1 MKTNPMLLAILN
13 KQFMMIK
20 RFEWSL
26 HYNYAMIKLLHFAD
40 AHIDMTNFGSHDPE
54 TGLPERVMDF
64 LRSLDAIVQA
74 AIDEKVDLVI
84 FAGDAY
90 KDRAPAPTFQ
100 REWGRRLMRLSKA
113 GIPTILLTGNH
124 DISPSQRK
132 AHAMQEFDTL
142 APEHISV
149 VSNLRLLAPAD
160 LEGLPIQ
167 VMAIPW
173 ITRAGVMQSITSGDT
188 EEEDP
193 LRVIENSVSDW
204 ISQTLTE
211 IDPDLPVILTAHA
224 SIAGAKLGNEQEIKI
239 GRDVIFPLGSVC
251 NPRFDYVA
259 LGHIHRHQDL
269 NAGSHPPVVYPGSI
283 ERVDFGEVN
292 EEKGFVIANIEKGHT
307 TYEWR
312 KLPIRKFIDRN
323 VTLVD
328 ELNVN
333 EKLIAAMPSP
343 EELKD
348 AIVRLKITYPQG
360 YEVLIDESRLHTYAK
375 DAFEF
380 KLHKNSVSDARSRL
394 PDGQETSSLSPLQLL
409 ELFWKEKHE
418 DESERERLQTLAQNL
433 INQVQSGEE

>member
-1 MKTNPMLLAILN
+1 
-13 KQFMMIK
+13 
-20 RFEWSL
+20 
-26 HYNYAMIKLLHFAD
+26 MIKLLHFAD

-64 LRSLDAIVQA
+64 LRSLDTIIQA

-132 AHAMQEFDTL
+132 AHALQEFDTL
-142 APEHISV
+142 APDHIRV
-149 VSNLRLLAPAD
+149 VSNLRLLTPAD

-173 ITRAGVMQSITSGDT
+173 ITRAGVMQTITSGES

-193 LRVIENSVSDW
+193 LRIIENSVSDW
-204 ISQTLTE
+204 IGLALSET
-211 IDPDLPVILTAHA
+211 DPDLPIILTAHA
-224 SIAGAKLGNEQEIKI
+224 SVAGAKLGNEQEIKI
-239 GRDVIFPLGSVC
+239 GRDVILPLGLVC

-259 LGHIHRHQDL
+259 LGHIHRYQDL
-269 NAGSHPPVVYPGSI
+269 NLGAHPPVVYPGSI

-312 KLPIRKFIDRN
+312 KLSIRKFIDRS
-323 VTLVD
+323 VTLED

-333 EKLIAAMPSP
+333 EKLLAAMPSQ

-348 AIVRLKITYPQG
+348 AIVRLKITYPKG
-360 YEVLIDESRLHTYAK
+360 YEVLIDETRLHTYAK
-375 DAFEF
+375 AAFEF
-380 KLHKNSVSDARSRL
+380 KLHKNPISEARSRL
-394 PDGQETSSLSPLQLL
+394 PDGQETSSMSPRELL

-418 DESERERLQTLAQNL
+418 EDGERELLQNLSQDL
-433 INQVQSGEE
+433 INQVMSGEE

>member
-1 MKTNPMLLAILN
+1 
-13 KQFMMIK
+13 
-20 RFEWSL
+20 
-26 HYNYAMIKLLHFAD
+26 MIKLLHFAD

-64 LRSLDAIVQA
+64 LRSLDTIIQT

-90 KDRAPAPTFQ
+90 KDRSPAPTFQ

-142 APEHISV
+142 APDHISV
-149 VSNLRLLAPAD
+149 VSNLRLLTPDD
-160 LEGLPIQ
+160 LEGLQIQ
-167 VMAIPW
+167 VLAIPW
-173 ITRAGVMQSITSGDT
+173 ITRAGVMQSINEGETD
-188 EEEDP
+188 EEDP
-193 LRVIENSVSDW
+193 LRIIENRVTEW
-204 ISQTLTE
+204 INFALAETDPE
-211 IDPDLPVILTAHA
+211 IPIILTAHA
-224 SIAGAKLGNEQEIKI
+224 SVAGAKLGNEQEIKI
-239 GRDVIFPLGSVC
+239 GRDVILPLGLVC
-251 NPRFDYVA
+251 NPHFDYVA

-269 NAGSHPPVVYPGSI
+269 NLGFHPPVVYPGSI

-292 EEKGFVIANIEKGHT
+292 EEKGFVIAEIEKGHT
-307 TYEWR
+307 SYEWR
-312 KLPIRKFIDRN
+312 KLPIRKFIDRS

-333 EKLIAAMPSP
+333 DKLIAAMPSQ

-360 YEVLIDESRLHTYAK
+360 YEVLIDETRLHTYAK

-380 KLHKNSVSDARSRL
+380 KLQKNSVSEARSRL
-394 PDGQETSSLSPLQLL
+394 PEGQVTSSLTPL
-409 ELFWKEKHE
+409 ELLDWFWKEKHE
-418 DESERERLQTLAQNL
+418 DEGERELLQTIAQNL
-433 INQVQSGEE
+433 INQIQSGEE

>member
-1 MKTNPMLLAILN
+1 ML
-13 KQFMMIK
+13 
-20 RFEWSL
+20 
-26 HYNYAMIKLLHFAD
+26 KLLHFAD
-40 AHIDMTNFGSHDPE
+40 AHIDMTNYGSHDPE

-64 LRSLDAIVQA
+64 LRSLDTIIQA

-90 KDRAPAPTFQ
+90 KDRSPAPTFQ

-142 APEHISV
+142 APDHISV
-149 VSNLRLLAPAD
+149 VSNLRLLTPDD

-167 VMAIPW
+167 VLAIPW
-173 ITRAGVMQSITSGDT
+173 ITRAGVMQSIIAGETV
-188 EEEDP
+188 EEDP
-193 LRVIENSVSDW
+193 LRVIENSVSEW
-204 ISQTLTE
+204 INFALAET
-211 IDPDLPVILTAHA
+211 DPELPIILTAHA
-224 SIAGAKLGNEQEIKI
+224 SVAGAKLGNEQEIKI
-239 GRDVIFPLGSVC
+239 GRDVILPLSLVC

-269 NAGSHPPVVYPGSI
+269 NLGSHPPVVYPGSI

-307 TYEWR
+307 SYEWR
-312 KLPIRKFIDRN
+312 KLPIRKFIDRSI
-323 VTLVD
+323 TLVD

-333 EKLIAAMPSP
+333 DKLIAAMPSQ

-348 AIVRLKITYPQG
+348 AVVRLKITYPQG
-360 YEVLIDESRLHTYAK
+360 FEVLIDEARLHTYAK

-380 KLHKNSVSDARSRL
+380 KLHKNSVSEARSRL
-394 PDGQETSSLSPLQLL
+394 PDGQVTSSLSPLELL
-409 ELFWKEKHE
+409 DWYWNEKHE
-418 DESERERLQTLAQNL
+418 DEGERKRLQTIAQNL
-433 INQVQSGEE
+433 INQIQSGEE

>member
-1 MKTNPMLLAILN
+1 MKTNSTLLAILN
-13 KQFMMIK
+13 KQFMMIN

-193 LRVIENSVSDW
+193 LHVIENSVSDW
-204 ISQTLTE
+204 ISQTLSE

-239 GRDVIFPLGSVC
+239 GRDVIFPLGLVC

-312 KLPIRKFIDRN
+312 KLPIRKFIDRS

-418 DESERERLQTLAQNL
+418 DESERERLQNLAQNL

>member
-1 MKTNPMLLAILN
+1 ML
-13 KQFMMIK
+13 
-20 RFEWSL
+20 
-26 HYNYAMIKLLHFAD
+26 KLLHFAD

-64 LRSLDAIVQA
+64 LRSLDTIVQT

-142 APEHISV
+142 APEHIRV
-149 VSNLRLLAPAD
+149 VSSLRLLTPAD
-160 LEGLPIQ
+160 LEGLPVQIL
-167 VMAIPW
+167 AIPW
-173 ITRAGVMQSITSGDT
+173 ITRAGVMQSITAGET

-204 ISQTLTE
+204 INLALSET
-211 IDPDLPVILTAHA
+211 DPSIPTILTAHA
-224 SIAGAKLGNEQEIKI
+224 SVAGAKLGNEQEIKI
-239 GRDVIFPLGSVC
+239 GRDVMLPLGLVC

-269 NAGSHPPVVYPGSI
+269 NLGSHPPVVYPGSI

-292 EEKGFVIANIEKGHT
+292 EEKGFVIAQIEKGHT
-307 TYEWR
+307 TYQWR
-312 KLPIRKFIDRN
+312 KLPIRKFIDRS

-333 EKLIAAMPSP
+333 DKIIAAMPSQA
-343 EELKD
+343 ELKD

-360 YEVLIDESRLHTYAK
+360 FEVLIDETRLHTYAK

-380 KLHKNSVSDARSRL
+380 KLHKISISEARSRL
-394 PDGQETSSLSPLQLL
+394 PDGQVTSSLSPLELL
-409 ELFWKEKHE
+409 DWFWKEKHE
-418 DESERERLQTLAQNL
+418 DEGERERLQNLAQDL

>member
-1 MKTNPMLLAILN
+1 
-13 KQFMMIK
+13 
-20 RFEWSL
+20 
-26 HYNYAMIKLLHFAD
+26 MIKLLHFAD

-64 LRSLDAIVQA
+64 LRSLDTIIQT

-90 KDRAPAPTFQ
+90 KDRSPAPTFQ

-142 APEHISV
+142 APDHISV
-149 VSNLRLLAPAD
+149 VSNLRLLTPDD
-160 LEGLPIQ
+160 LEGLQIQ
-167 VMAIPW
+167 VLAIPW
-173 ITRAGVMQSITSGDT
+173 ITRAGVMQSINEGETD
-188 EEEDP
+188 EEDP
-193 LRVIENSVSDW
+193 LRIIENRVTEW
-204 ISQTLTE
+204 INFALAETDPE
-211 IDPDLPVILTAHA
+211 IPIILTAHA
-224 SIAGAKLGNEQEIKI
+224 SVAGAKLGNEQEIKI
-239 GRDVIFPLGSVC
+239 GRDVILPLGLVC
-251 NPRFDYVA
+251 NPHFDYVA

-269 NAGSHPPVVYPGSI
+269 NLGFHPPVVYPGSI

-292 EEKGFVIANIEKGHT
+292 EEKGFVIAEIEKGHT
-307 TYEWR
+307 SYEWR
-312 KLPIRKFIDRN
+312 KLPIRKFIDRS

-333 EKLIAAMPSP
+333 DKLIAAMPSQ

-360 YEVLIDESRLHTYAK
+360 YEVLIDETRLHTYAK

-380 KLHKNSVSDARSRL
+380 KLQKNSVSEARGRL
-394 PDGQETSSLSPLQLL
+394 PEGQVTSSLTPL
-409 ELFWKEKHE
+409 ELLDWFWKEKHE
-418 DESERERLQTLAQNL
+418 DEGERELLQTIAQNL
-433 INQVQSGEE
+433 INQIQSGEE

>member
-1 MKTNPMLLAILN
+1 
-13 KQFMMIK
+13 
-20 RFEWSL
+20 
-26 HYNYAMIKLLHFAD
+26 MIKLLHFAD
-40 AHIDMTNFGSHDPE
+40 AHIDMTNFGAHDPE

-64 LRSLDAIVQA
+64 LKSLDVIIQT

-90 KDRAPAPTFQ
+90 KDRSPAPTFQ

-142 APEHISV
+142 APDHISV
-149 VSNLRLLAPAD
+149 VSNLRLLTPDD
-160 LEGLPIQ
+160 LEGLQIQ
-167 VMAIPW
+167 VLAIPW
-173 ITRAGVMQSITSGDT
+173 ITRAGVMQSINEGETD
-188 EEEDP
+188 EEDP
-193 LRVIENSVSDW
+193 LRIIENRVTEW
-204 ISQTLTE
+204 INFALAETDPE
-211 IDPDLPVILTAHA
+211 IPIILTAHA
-224 SIAGAKLGNEQEIKI
+224 SVAGAKLGNEQEIKI
-239 GRDVIFPLGSVC
+239 GRDVILPLGLVC
-251 NPRFDYVA
+251 NPHFDYVA

-269 NAGSHPPVVYPGSI
+269 NLGFHPPVVYPGSI

-292 EEKGFVIANIEKGHT
+292 EEKGFVIAEIEKGHT
-307 TYEWR
+307 SYEWR
-312 KLPIRKFIDRN
+312 KLPIRKFIDRS

-333 EKLIAAMPSP
+333 DKLIAAMPSQ

-360 YEVLIDESRLHTYAK
+360 YEVLIDETRLHTYAK

-380 KLHKNSVSDARSRL
+380 KLQKNSVSEARSRL
-394 PDGQETSSLSPLQLL
+394 PEGQVTSSLTPL
-409 ELFWKEKHE
+409 ELLDWFWKEKHE
-418 DESERERLQTLAQNL
+418 DEGERELLQTIAQNL
-433 INQVQSGEE
+433 INQIQSGEE